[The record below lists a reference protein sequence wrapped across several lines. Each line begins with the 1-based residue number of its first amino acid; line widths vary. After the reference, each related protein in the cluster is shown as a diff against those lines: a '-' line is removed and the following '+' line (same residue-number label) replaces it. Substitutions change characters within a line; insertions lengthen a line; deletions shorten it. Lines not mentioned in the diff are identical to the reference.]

1 MLSTHN
7 HRVSCKWSVAAPTE
21 WSTESRDNCQW
32 KPGRKSCGK
41 NIINEIFCHKFSGL
55 MEILASLSS
64 TQQKWGRLDM
74 MEFVELTRLIHTY
87 TELRARDNNKVAF
100 VTRSPNLSCFSYLF
114 WLESWLTL
122 IVLYHFELANKPRI
136 DFVSH
141 RCFLAFC
148 IKLAT

>member
-1 MLSTHN
+1 MECRRPQPSGQP
-7 HRVSCKWSVAAPTE
+7 RVVTTVNGNQAENPVAKISSMRFLPSVFWPNNGNS
-21 WSTESRDNCQW
+21 W
-32 KPGRKSCGK
+32 
-41 NIINEIFCHKFSGL
+41 
-55 MEILASLSS
+55 ILASLSS

-87 TELRARDNNKVAF
+87 TELRARDNNNKVAF

-141 RCFLAFC
+141 GCFFAFC